1 MPTEEELLANIP
13 DMLTEEELLADIPD
27 VRELSA
33 EEAYSRL
40 MYPMPTAEQE
50 ALHED
55 YIPLM
60 IPGIGV
66 TIGMQTVARGGS
78 LLYGAARGTIASGLA
93 AGAETY
99 IRPLEE
105 YAGEIHPYLKPIVGL
120 TAGIGSAITIEAL
133 GTELLAKALTKSAP
147 KFWTKQLTALQREGI
162 IEKEFIEDV
171 KHILSRMD
179 EGDTEAIQIMLN
191 KLKAQTHDEV
201 LSKASKKMKKIQEIK
216 TPEVPSTEKVIKKLS
231 KKKLLDDTD
240 YQRLAEIAERD
251 AIHEYQSEFTRL
263 KTQII
268 NKQWELEKVANP
280 KIKKAAIEYQYREEF
295 DRIYRDEILLRIQEK
310 ESEYLAKILGLGKG
324 AVTTEELLEEVMT
337 DIPGKG
343 ISIRAFELG
352 RKIHSGEVDLSVVK
366 SAQKTFAVK
375 TGIDKM
381 EQATRGQFFSEAIEF
396 AEILGGKIAGKAGK
410 IKILQKLGE
419 LPKDFTGEII
429 TKPSVSIKAVTKALS
444 NTKSVG
450 DVVREVTAL
459 RNTTRRLANIIKRQ
473 TTKEVTAASKAKMQR
488 LQYTYRS
495 KMAEYRAALKIKN
508 EVGLISKRLSR
519 YLTKGKEMPN
529 EYREQISS
537 FLSPM
542 FDKPSVKLNETM
554 WKFLQRKYNDE
565 FSIGADILLKKY
577 DDMLKSLPS
586 RTHSFKGLTHAQ
598 AKDLDDFTKAF
609 QFVGKN
615 ERIITYRA
623 EKRLLEEVSKEIYT
637 SALKGKPKL
646 KVLHPR
652 ITGTQL
658 EELSKGTKGAVG
670 QFMKSSADVADGFFA
685 ALKRMEPIVRQLDG
699 FQEAGTAWKQIF
711 NKAVM
716 AEVSKE
722 HLGQKVFS
730 KYREIFQ
737 AHRIANRMGRQPA
750 KYWTAISG
758 NLAGYKLNK
767 ETAIVIALNTGNK
780 GNMEAMLRGL
790 QVTEGEVMKFLDTTL
805 NKSDWKLV
813 NNIWDTL
820 DNLFP
825 IMSKVYKDMTGLTLQ
840 RVKGRYYPI
849 IADRQY
855 MDFREGF
862 EDLFLEA
869 NRERFMAAVEKGFT
883 KTRVGGV
890 KSIKA
895 TLRPLTQHL
904 EDVVH
909 MATHWKPV
917 NEIQRLTKHD
927 LFKQAVNETMGKDI
941 YKQFD
946 PWLKNLARPNMTA
959 YPDIL
964 VEKTLGKAR
973 RNVTTVALGCVP
985 KVGVKQ
991 TLSFITAIP
1000 EIGAKNAMASCAKF
1014 MTNPRRFL
1022 ININEASPEM
1032 MFRQKTWQRELA
1044 EMATKYSHKGNL
1056 KGGTANWYF
1065 KFIHLFDRV
1074 TSSVVWHGAYIKGL
1088 DDMAGDANRAVNFA
1102 NMIVRKTQPASA
1114 PKDLPYIMRAGE
1126 INRSITL
1133 FYSYYSVYHNQAM
1146 EIVQRGLAG
1155 NMSVPKVLSTLFFL
1169 AAAPTI
1175 AWHGAG
1181 AAWNVLTGR
1190 DEGEFDTW
1198 EFSKAVGVNTLAGIP
1213 LARDLASA
1221 TVMGY
1226 DYRLS
1231 PIEDIGVELADT
1243 GKALAKLT
1251 DEDKEFT
1258 KYDMISSFELAGYIF
1273 NLPSRQAITTVLA
1286 AQRLLD
1292 DETDDWSELLV
1303 RPKYQKGE

>member
-1 MPTEEELLANIP
+1 MPTEEEFLANIP
-13 DMLTEEELLADIPD
+13 DVADEEEFLANIPD
-27 VRELSA
+27 VREMSA

-40 MYPMPTAEQE
+40 MHPLPTAEQE
-50 ALHED
+50 ALHEY

-60 IPGIGV
+60 IPGIGAAM
-66 TIGMQTVARGGS
+66 TMQTVAKGGS
-78 LLYGAARGTIASGLA
+78 LLYGAARGAIASGLA

-105 YAGEIHPYLKPIVGL
+105 YAGEIHPYLKPLVGL
-120 TAGIGSAITIEAL
+120 TVGIGSAVTLEAL

-147 KFWTKQLTALQREGI
+147 KFWAKQLTALERQGI
-162 IEKEFIEDV
+162 IGKAFIKEH

-179 EGDTEAIQIMLN
+179 EGDTEAIQLMLN
-191 KLKAQTHDEV
+191 KLKAQTYDEV
-201 LSKASKKMKKIQEIK
+201 LSKASKKMRKIREIK
-216 TPEVPSTEKVIKKLS
+216 TPEVPPTKKVMRKLS
-231 KKKLLDDTD
+231 KKSLLDDTD

-263 KTQII
+263 KTRIV
-268 NKQWELEKVANP
+268 NEQWELEKVANP

-295 DRIYRDEILLRIQEK
+295 DRIYRDEILLRTQEK
-310 ESEYLAKILGLGKG
+310 ESEYLAKILG
-324 AVTTEELLEEVMT
+324 VDELVKK
-337 DIPGKG
+337 DIFTSNVKATMETFSSVK
-343 ISIRAFELG
+343 SIEN
-352 RKIHSGEVDLSVVK
+352 VVK
-366 SAQKTFAVK
+366 
-375 TGIDKM
+375 
-381 EQATRGQFFSEAIEF
+381 
-396 AEILGGKIAGKAGK
+396 
-410 IKILQKLGE
+410 
-419 LPKDFTGEII
+419 
-429 TKPSVSIKAVTKALS
+429 
-444 NTKSVG
+444 
-450 DVVREVTAL
+450 EVTSL
-459 RNTTRRLANIIKRQ
+459 RHTTRRLANIIKRQ
-473 TTKEVTAASKAKMQR
+473 TAKEVTVKSTTKTQR
-488 LQYTYRS
+488 LQNTYRS

-529 EYREQISS
+529 EYREQISN

-542 FDKPSVKLNETM
+542 FGKPSVKLNETM

-586 RTHSFKGLTHAQ
+586 RTHNFKGLTHAQ
-598 AKDLDDFTKAF
+598 AKDLDNFTKAF

-615 ERIITYRA
+615 ERIITYRT
-623 EKRLLEEVSKEIYT
+623 EQRFLEDIAKEIRT

-670 QFMKSSADVADGFFA
+670 QFTKSTTDLADGFFA

-711 NKAVM
+711 NKVVM

-722 HLGQKVFS
+722 RLGQKVFG

-737 AHRIANRMGRQPA
+737 AHRIANRMGRRPA
-750 KYWTAISG
+750 KYWTATSG

-767 ETAIVIALNTGNK
+767 ETAVVIALNTGNT
-780 GNMEAMLRGL
+780 GNMKAMLQGL
-790 QVTEGEVMKFLDTTL
+790 QVTEKEVMEFLNTAL

-813 NNIWDTL
+813 NDIWDTL

-825 IMSKVYKDMTGLTLQ
+825 IMSKVYRDMTGLTLQ
-840 RVKGRYYPI
+840 KVKGRYYPI

-869 NRERFMAAVEKGFT
+869 NRGRFMAAVEKGFT

-927 LFKQAVNETMGKDI
+927 LFRQTVNEIMGKAI
-941 YKQFD
+941 YNQFD

-991 TLSFITAIP
+991 TLSLITAIP
-1000 EIGAKNAMASCAKF
+1000 EVGAKNTIASYAKF

-1022 ININEASPEM
+1022 TAVNEASPEM

-1065 KFIHLFDRV
+1065 KFIHLFDRI

-1088 DDMAGDANRAVNFA
+1088 DDMAGEANRAVNFA
-1102 NMIVRKTQPASA
+1102 NMVVRKTQPASA

-1181 AAWNVLTGR
+1181 AAWNALTGR

-1221 TVMGY
+1221 TIMGY

-1243 GKALAKLT
+1243 GKALVKLT

-1292 DETDDWSELLV
+1292 GETDDWSELLV
-1303 RPKYQKGE
+1303 RPAYKKGE